1 MSAMDFTALCLGAL
15 IMTVSSALTGFAVAA
30 ARTSG
35 GVGGV
40 WCEVTV
46 LDADTHR
53 EWLLDCHRARNPRR
67 ALRWIRAQAPRLADR
82 IDPPPDA
89 PWAAPGTIRPC
100 EPGRPYEPGKSYEPG
115 RPYDPGGPDPAAVLR
130 RRPLDGVADRE
141 ALRVLEDGGLH
152 VLTAPDG
159 DGLRY
164 RLSARALR

>member
-1 MSAMDFTALCLGAL
+1 MDFTALCLGAL
-15 IMTVSSALTGFAVAA
+15 TMTVSAALTGFAVAA
-30 ARTSG
+30 ARNSG
-35 GVGGV
+35 GTGV
-40 WCEVTV
+40 WCEATV

-82 IDPPPDA
+82 IDPSPDA
-89 PWAAPGTIRPC
+89 PWAAPGTIRPH
-100 EPGRPYEPGKSYEPG
+100 EPGRPCGPDGSG
-115 RPYDPGGPDPAAVLR
+115 RPDPAAVLR
-130 RRPLDGVADRE
+130 CRPLDGITDRD
-141 ALRVLEDGGLH
+141 ALRVLGDGGLH

>member
-1 MSAMDFTALCLGAL
+1 MDFTALCLGAL
-15 IMTVSSALTGFAVAA
+15 IMTVSAALTGFAVAA
-30 ARTSG
+30 TRTG
-35 GVGGV
+35 GGGV

-53 EWLLDCHRARNPRR
+53 EWLLDCHRARNPRH

-82 IDPPPDA
+82 IAPPLDA
-89 PWAAPGTIRPC
+89 PWAAPGTV
-100 EPGRPYEPGKSYEPG
+100 RPYGS
-115 RPYDPGGPDPAAVLR
+115 GGPDPAAVLR
-130 RRPLDGVADRE
+130 RRPLDGIADRD

-164 RLSARALR
+164 RLSARALH

>member
-1 MSAMDFTALCLGAL
+1 MDLTALCLGAL
-15 IMTVSSALTGFAVAA
+15 IMTVSAALTGFAVAA
-30 ARTSG
+30 ARNSG
-35 GVGGV
+35 GTGV
-40 WCEVTV
+40 WCEATV
-46 LDADTHR
+46 LDAGTHR

-89 PWAAPGTIRPC
+89 PWAAPGTIRP
-100 EPGRPYEPGKSYEPG
+100 YDPG
-115 RPYDPGGPDPAAVLR
+115 RPYDPAAVLR
-130 RRPLDGVADRE
+130 HRPLDGIADRD

>member
-1 MSAMDFTALCLGAL
+1 MDFTALCLGAL
-15 IMTVSSALTGFAVAA
+15 IMTVSAALTGFAVAA
-30 ARTSG
+30 ARNSG
-35 GVGGV
+35 GTGGV
-40 WCEVTV
+40 WCEATV

-53 EWLLDCHRARNPRR
+53 EWLLDCHRARSPRQ

-82 IDPPPDA
+82 IDPPPDV
-89 PWAAPGTIRPC
+89 PWAARGTI
-100 EPGRPYEPGKSYEPG
+100 

-130 RRPLDGVADRE
+130 RRPLDGIADRE

>member
-15 IMTVSSALTGFAVAA
+15 IMTVSAALTGFAVAA
-30 ARTSG
+30 ARTCG
-35 GVGGV
+35 DGTGV
-40 WCEVTV
+40 WCEATV

-53 EWLLDCHRARNPRR
+53 EWLLDCHRARNPRH

-82 IDPPPDA
+82 IDPPPDV
-89 PWAAPGTIRPC
+89 PWAAPGTIRPYD
-100 EPGRPYEPGKSYEPG
+100 PGGPYG
-115 RPYDPGGPDPAAVLR
+115 PGGPDPAAVLR
-130 RRPLDGVADRE
+130 RRPLDGIADRE

>member
-1 MSAMDFTALCLGAL
+1 MDLTALCLGAL
-15 IMTVSSALTGFAVAA
+15 IMTVSAALTGFAVAA
-30 ARTSG
+30 ARNSG
-35 GVGGV
+35 GTGV
-40 WCEVTV
+40 WCEATV
-46 LDADTHR
+46 LDAGTHR
-53 EWLLDCHRARNPRR
+53 EWLLDCHRARNPRH

-89 PWAAPGTIRPC
+89 PWAAPGTIRPYD
-100 EPGRPYEPGKSYEPG
+100 PGRPCEPI

-130 RRPLDGVADRE
+130 HRPLDGIADRE

-164 RLSARALR
+164 RISARALR

>member
-1 MSAMDFTALCLGAL
+1 MDFTALCLGAL
-15 IMTVSSALTGFAVAA
+15 IMTVSAALTGFAVAA
-30 ARTSG
+30 ARTPG
-35 GVGGV
+35 GGV

-53 EWLLDCHRARNPRR
+53 EWLLDGHRARNPRH
-67 ALRWIRAQAPRLADR
+67 ALRWIRARAPRLADR

-89 PWAAPGTIRPC
+89 PWAAPGTV
-100 EPGRPYEPGKSYEPG
+100 
-115 RPYDPGGPDPAAVLR
+115 RPYDPGGPHDPGEPDPAAVLR
-130 RRPLDGVADRE
+130 RRPLDGIADRD

>member
-15 IMTVSSALTGFAVAA
+15 IMTVSAALTGFAVAA
-30 ARTSG
+30 ARNSG

-53 EWLLDCHRARNPRR
+53 EWLLDCHRARSPRQ

-82 IDPPPDA
+82 IDPPPDV
-89 PWAAPGTIRPC
+89 PWAAPGTVRPC
-100 EPGRPYEPGKSYEPG
+100 EPG

>member
-1 MSAMDFTALCLGAL
+1 MSAMDLTALCLGAL
-15 IMTVSSALTGFAVAA
+15 IMTVSAALTGFAVAA

-35 GVGGV
+35 GTGV
-40 WCEVTV
+40 WCEATV
-46 LDADTHR
+46 LDAGTHR
-53 EWLLDCHRARNPRR
+53 EWLLDCHRARNPRH

-82 IDPPPDA
+82 IDPPPDV
-89 PWAAPGTIRPC
+89 PWAAPGTIRP
-100 EPGRPYEPGKSYEPG
+100 YEPGEPC
-115 RPYDPGGPDPAAVLR
+115 DPGGVGPADAAAVLR
-130 RRPLDGVADRE
+130 HRTLDGIADRD

>member
-1 MSAMDFTALCLGAL
+1 MDFTALCLGAL
-15 IMTVSSALTGFAVAA
+15 IMTVSAALTGFAVAA
-30 ARTSG
+30 ARNSG

-53 EWLLDCHRARNPRR
+53 EWLLDCHRARSPRQ

-82 IDPPPDA
+82 IDPPPDV
-89 PWAAPGTIRPC
+89 PWAAPGTVRPC
-100 EPGRPYEPGKSYEPG
+100 EPG